1 MRRLLGLAGSG
12 LVAVVALTGCSSGS
26 SETAATSAPVPK
38 TWANPQDVIDGVKA
52 AGFDCT
58 LPSSDTTGQ
67 VLTKDPFTGKDLAG
81 NALVRCADF
90 QVMLAADS
98 VDKAFALLVACQVV
112 PESVRQSA
120 EWTAPVVVGSNFAIL
135 PANLA
140 QAWATGPQP
149 TDFMKAFGGDQSTF
163 GTLYVASCRDAV
175 ADGSAVPSASA
186 S

>member
-1 MRRLLGLAGSG
+1 
-12 LVAVVALTGCSSGS
+12 
-26 SETAATSAPVPK
+26 
-38 TWANPQDVIDGVKA
+38 
-52 AGFDCT
+52 
-58 LPSSDTTGQ
+58 
-67 VLTKDPFTGKDLAG
+67 
-81 NALVRCADF
+81 
-90 QVMLAADS
+90 
-98 VDKAFALLVACQVV
+98 
-112 PESVRQSA
+112 
-120 EWTAPVVVGSNFAIL
+120 VVGSNFAIL